1 MTTHPLAEVI
11 SFARRMVRDLIN
23 GFLMARRW
31 LRHLG
36 YDIHLIAAILAQ
48 G

>member
-1 MTTHPLAEVI
+1 
-11 SFARRMVRDLIN
+11 VRDMIN

-31 LRHLG
+31 LMNIG

-48 G
+48 Q